1 MDYRRFLPKTIKC
14 RDYKTYNSES
24 MNRDFSN
31 VDWQLVLNET
41 DVNTLLNLF
50 NKILTKISIDMQKLQ
65 KKKLKGVNVP
75 ESVMMLKS

>member
-1 MDYRRFLPKTIKC
+1 
-14 RDYKTYNSES
+14 

-50 NKILTKISIDMQKLQ
+50 NKILTKISIDMQKL
-65 KKKLKGVNVP
+65 
-75 ESVMMLKS
+75 